1 MAGVDD
7 RRVGIAV
14 EHFRFDVV
22 DESLEVARR
31 PGLADPAREHGRFL
45 EVNTQTTNTQRVA
58 LYARISQDAT
68 GQALGVADQLD
79 HARAFAKG
87 RGYEVVA
94 EESDNSISAFKG
106 ADRPGYQKVLDLAR
120 GHQIDRVIVFH
131 LTRLTRNRREWA
143 EIIDDFHAHGV
154 SVSEAQG
161 IDYDLSTA
169 AGRSMVAMQSVWTT
183 MESEVKSERV
193 TAAAARRARAGQ
205 PSGSLGYGW
214 EKSGTGASA
223 IYTTHPHEA
232 EVVREIVDRLLAGES
247 LRGVTESLN
256 ERGEPAPNSA
266 AWGKTAVKKLA
277 LRPSNIAVRV
287 HHRGRPDEERFAGCW
302 PPLIDRAKHEKL
314 TALLTDPVRQSNG
327 TTRPGA
333 RKHLLSWGIGECG
346 VCGSKLRHT
355 TRQGRYGKPQ
365 SLYICDVNKGCVGR
379 NQVYLD
385 EMVAGAVF
393 ERLARPDALDWLLG
407 DDEEARQLTERVAE
421 IRRRLDEAADSFAD
435 GAITADQ
442 LRRITAKLTPE
453 FDDAQERQRAAVVT
467 LDLDVMAPLAGPQ
480 AQERWEGMT
489 VAQRRAV
496 LETLGMRVLVNKV
509 TRRGPGFDPKSV
521 DIIWKS

>member
-1 MAGVDD
+1 M
-7 RRVGIAV
+7 
-14 EHFRFDVV
+14 
-22 DESLEVARR
+22 
-31 PGLADPAREHGRFL
+31 
-45 EVNTQTTNTQRVA
+45 NTRTAKPQRVA

-79 HARAFAKG
+79 RARTFAQG
-87 RGYEVVA
+87 RDYQVVA
-94 EESDNSISAFKG
+94 EQWDNSISAFKG
-106 ADRPGYQKVLDLAR
+106 VDRPGYQKVLDLAR
-120 GHQIDRVIVFH
+120 RHQIDRVIVFH

-214 EKSGTGASA
+214 EKVGTGAGA
-223 IYTTHPHEA
+223 TYTEHPHEA
-232 EVVREIVDRLLAGES
+232 KVVRSIVDRLLAGES

-256 ERGEPAPNSA
+256 RRGEPAPNSA
-266 AWGKTAVKKLA
+266 TWGKTAVKKLA
-277 LRPSNIAVRV
+277 LRDSNIAVRV
-287 HHRGRPDEERFAGCW
+287 HHRGRPDEERFDGCW
-302 PPLIDRAKHEKL
+302 PPLVDRAKHAKVV
-314 TALLTDPVRQSNG
+314 ALLVDPVRQSNG

-346 VCGSKLRHT
+346 VCGSKLRHST
-355 TRQGRYGKPQ
+355 KRGRYGKPQ
-365 SLYICDVNKGCVGR
+365 ALYICDSRAACVGR
-379 NQVYLD
+379 NEAAVD
-385 EMVAGAVF
+385 ELVAEVVF
-393 ERLARPDALDWLLG
+393 ERLSRSDALDWLVG

-421 IRRRLDEAADSFAD
+421 IRRRLDGAADDYAD
-435 GAITADQ
+435 GLIDREQ

-453 FDDAQERQRAAVVT
+453 LDEAQEGQRAAVVT

-480 AQERWEGMT
+480 ARERWAAMALT
-489 VAQRRAV
+489 QRRAV
-496 LETLGMRVLVNKV
+496 LDTLGIRVVINKA
-509 TRRGPGFDPKSV
+509 THRGPGFDPKSV
-521 DIIWKS
+521 DVVWKS